1 MYFAY
6 SSPEEAWKNVI
17 KEFDLTGKN
26 IVHYNL
32 TPLQQQM
39 ITEKM
44 KVRGYPT
51 YKIIDKAGNVTS
63 RGLEYPLRPQS
74 VINEIK
80 AELERE

>member
-1 MYFAY
+1 ML
-6 SSPEEAWKNVI
+6 SKNLI
-17 KEFDLTGKN
+17 LREKN

-63 RGLEYPLRPQS
+63 RVLEYPLRPQS
-74 VINEIK
+74 VINESN

>member
-1 MYFAY
+1 ML
-6 SSPEEAWKNVI
+6 SKNLI
-17 KEFDLTGKN
+17 LREKN

-63 RGLEYPLRPQS
+63 RVLEYPLRPQS
-74 VINEIK
+74 VINEIN

>member
-1 MYFAY
+1 
-6 SSPEEAWKNVI
+6 
-17 KEFDLTGKN
+17 
-26 IVHYNL
+26 
-32 TPLQQQM
+32 M

-63 RGLEYPLRPQS
+63 RVLEYPLRPQS